1 LKILVKDD
9 RSQKFID
16 EVKKI
21 VKDEYNS
28 TVTLKKIKTSKHQFN
43 LFITE
48 GERYRNRPI

>member
-1 LKILVKDD
+1 LVIEDLVKDN

-28 TVTLKKIKTSKHQFN
+28 TVTLKKIKLQ
-43 LFITE
+43 
-48 GERYRNRPI
+48 RPI